1 MSLQEFL
8 ENKPLYY
15 DEIDTKRVF
24 NVYAQIK
31 DQLTVPK
38 VIHVVGTNAK
48 GTTGRFIALAL
59 AAQGFIVG
67 HYSSPHVLEFNERIW
82 LNGSNIDNSALEEAH
97 KKLFSIL
104 GEELSSSLT
113 YFEYTT
119 FLAIVSFSSCEW
131 IVLEAGLGG
140 EYDATNVFDS
150 EISVITPI
158 GIDHQNFLGDTI
170 EEIALTKLKSIN
182 FHAVLSN
189 QPDKKV
195 LKIAKDLANQSG
207 FWLEYTDKLL
217 RGEDR
222 KMVRELSD
230 EYVLGEVYEQ
240 NLATAIATLRSLN
253 MEPMRFTPNKPFG
266 RLTVIAQN
274 IVVDVGHNPLAA
286 SAVVKTLTPQT
297 FTLIYNSFDDK
308 DIEGILKEFKPLCEA
323 IEILSF
329 DNDRLAKKSRI
340 EDAAKALDIP
350 CSEFKDIDEQK
361 IYLVFG
367 SFSVLEQFV
376 QVINNAT

>member
-1 MSLQEFL
+1 MSLQNFL

-15 DEIDTKRVF
+15 DEIDTKRMS

-31 DQLTVPK
+31 EQLTVSK
-38 VIHVVGTNAK
+38 VIHVVGTNGK

-82 LNGSNIDNSALEEAH
+82 VNGSNIDNSTLEESH
-97 KKLFSIL
+97 EKLFAIL
-104 GEELSSSLT
+104 GEEVSASLT

-131 IVLEAGLGG
+131 IILEAGLGG

-158 GIDHQNFLGDTI
+158 GIDHQSFLGDTI
-170 EEIALTKLKSIN
+170 EEIALTKLRSIN
-182 FHAVLSN
+182 FHAVLAS
-189 QPDKKV
+189 QPDEKV
-195 LKIAKDLANQSG
+195 VDIAKELAKESG
-207 FWLEYTDKLL
+207 FWLEHTDKLL
-217 RGEDR
+217 RNED
-222 KMVRELSD
+222 KQMIRELSD
-230 EYVLGEVYEQ
+230 EYVLGEIYEQ
-240 NLATAIATLRSLN
+240 NLSTALATLRALN
-253 MEPMRFTPNKPFG
+253 MDPMRFTPNEPFG
-266 RLTVIAQN
+266 RLTVVAQN

-286 SAVVKTLTPQT
+286 RAVVKTLTPQT

-308 DIEGILKEFKPLCEA
+308 DIEGTLKEFKPLCEA
-323 IEILSF
+323 IEILPF
-329 DNDRLAKKSRI
+329 DNERLAKKSRI

-350 CSEFKDIDEQK
+350 CSEFKNIDEQK
-361 IYLVFG
+361 VYLVFG

>member
-31 DQLTVPK
+31 DKLIVPK

-82 LNGSNIDNSALEEAH
+82 LNGSNIDNNSLEEAH
-97 KKLFSIL
+97 KELFSIL
-104 GEELSSSLT
+104 GEELSESLS

-140 EYDATNVFDS
+140 EYDATDVFDS

-158 GIDHQNFLGDTI
+158 GIDHQSFLGDTI
-170 EEIALTKLKSIN
+170 EEIALTKLKSID
-182 FHAVLSN
+182 FHAVLSK

-195 LKIAKDLANQSG
+195 LEIAKDLANERS

-217 RGEDR
+217 RSEDR
-222 KMVRELSD
+222 KMIRELSD
-230 EYVLGEVYEQ
+230 EYVLGEMYEQ
-240 NLATAIATLRSLN
+240 NLETAIATLRALN

-286 SAVVKTLTPQT
+286 SAIVKTLTPQT

-308 DIEGILKEFKPLCEA
+308 DVEGILKEFKPLCEA

-329 DNDRLAKKSRI
+329 DNARLAKKSRI

-350 CSEFKDIDEQK
+350 CSEFKEIDEQK

>member
-1 MSLQEFL
+1 MNLQDFL

-15 DEIDTKRVF
+15 DEIDTKRMS
-24 NVYAQIK
+24 NAYERIK
-31 DQLTVPK
+31 NQLTIPK
-38 VIHVVGTNAK
+38 VIHVVGTNGK
-48 GTTGRFIALAL
+48 GTTGRFIALGL

-82 LNGSNIDNSALEEAH
+82 LNGSNIDNASLDESHE
-97 KKLFSIL
+97 KLFSLL
-104 GEELSSSLT
+104 GAETSDALS

-119 FLAIVSFSSCEW
+119 FLAIISFSSCEW
-131 IVLEAGLGG
+131 VVLEAGLGG

-150 EISVITPI
+150 EISVVTPI
-158 GIDHQNFLGDTI
+158 GIDHQSFLGDTI

-182 FHAVLSN
+182 FHAVLGA
-189 QPDKKV
+189 QLDEKV
-195 LKIAKDLANQSG
+195 LKIAKDLAKQRS
-207 FWLEYTDKLL
+207 FWLETTDKLL
-217 RGEDR
+217 RSEDR

-230 EYVLGEVYEQ
+230 EYVLGEIYEQ
-240 NLATAIATLRSLN
+240 NLSTAIATLRALN

-266 RLTVIAQN
+266 RLTVVAQN

-286 SAVVKTLTPQT
+286 RAVVQTLNPQR

-308 DIEGILKEFKPLCEA
+308 DVEGILKEFKPLCEGV
-323 IEILSF
+323 EILTYE
-329 DNDRLAKKSRI
+329 NERLAKKSRI
-340 EDAAKALDIP
+340 ENAAKELGIA
-350 CSEFKDIDEQK
+350 CSEFKEIDEDK

>member
-1 MSLQEFL
+1 MSLQNFL

-15 DEIDTKRVF
+15 DEIDTKRMS
-24 NVYAQIK
+24 NVYAHIK
-31 DQLTVPK
+31 EQLIVPK
-38 VIHVVGTNAK
+38 VIHVVGTNGK

-82 LNGSNIDNSALEEAH
+82 VNGSNIDNSTLEESH
-97 KKLFSIL
+97 EKLFAIL
-104 GEELSSSLT
+104 GEEVSASLT

-131 IVLEAGLGG
+131 IILEAGLGG

-158 GIDHQNFLGDTI
+158 GIDHQSFLGDTI
-170 EEIALTKLKSIN
+170 EEIALTKLRSIN
-182 FHAVLSN
+182 FHAVLAS
-189 QPDKKV
+189 QPDEKV
-195 LKIAKDLANQSG
+195 VDIAKELAKESG
-207 FWLEYTDKLL
+207 FWLEHTDKLL
-217 RGEDR
+217 RNED
-222 KMVRELSD
+222 KQMIRELSD
-230 EYVLGEVYEQ
+230 EYVLGEIYEQ
-240 NLATAIATLRSLN
+240 NLSTALATLRALN
-253 MEPMRFTPNKPFG
+253 MDPMRFTPNKPFG
-266 RLTVIAQN
+266 RLTVVAQN

-286 SAVVKTLTPQT
+286 RAVVKTLTPQT

-308 DIEGILKEFKPLCEA
+308 DIEGTLKEFKPLCEA

-340 EDAAKALDIP
+340 EDAARVLDIP
-350 CSEFKDIDEQK
+350 CSEFKNIDEQK
-361 IYLVFG
+361 VYLVFG

>member
-1 MSLQEFL
+1 MSLQNFL

-15 DEIDTKRVF
+15 DEIDTKRMS

-31 DQLTVPK
+31 EQLIVPK
-38 VIHVVGTNAK
+38 VIHVVGTNGK

-82 LNGSNIDNSALEEAH
+82 LNGSNIDNSTLEESH
-97 KKLFSIL
+97 EKLFAIL
-104 GEELSSSLT
+104 GEEVSASLT

-119 FLAIVSFSSCEW
+119 LLAIVSFSSCEW
-131 IVLEAGLGG
+131 IILEAGLGG

-158 GIDHQNFLGDTI
+158 GIDHQSFLGDTI
-170 EEIALTKLKSIN
+170 EEIALTKLRSIN
-182 FHAVLSN
+182 FHAVLAN
-189 QPDKKV
+189 QPDKKIV
-195 LKIAKDLANQSG
+195 DIAKELAKDSG

-217 RGEDR
+217 RNEDR
-222 KMVRELSD
+222 QMIRELSD
-230 EYVLGEVYEQ
+230 EYVLGEIYEQ
-240 NLATAIATLRSLN
+240 NLSTAFATLRALN

-266 RLTVIAQN
+266 RLTVVAQN

-286 SAVVKTLTPQT
+286 SAIVKTLTPQT

-308 DIEGILKEFKPLCEA
+308 DIEGTLKEFKPLCEA

-329 DNDRLAKKSRI
+329 ENDRLAKKSRI

-350 CSEFKDIDEQK
+350 CSEFKDIDQQK

-376 QVINNAT
+376 QVMNNAT

>member
-1 MSLQEFL
+1 MNLQNFL

-15 DEIDTKRVF
+15 DEIDTKRMS
-24 NVYAQIK
+24 NVYAKIK
-31 DQLTVPK
+31 EQLTVSK
-38 VIHVVGTNAK
+38 VIHVVGTNGK

-82 LNGSNIDNSALEEAH
+82 VNGSNIDNSTLEEAH
-97 KKLFSIL
+97 EKLFAIL
-104 GEELSSSLT
+104 GEEVSASLT

-131 IVLEAGLGG
+131 IILEAGLGG

-158 GIDHQNFLGDTI
+158 GIDHQSFLGDTI
-170 EEIALTKLKSIN
+170 EEIALTKLRSIN
-182 FHAVLSN
+182 FHAVLAS

-195 LKIAKDLANQSG
+195 VDIAKELAKDSG
-207 FWLEYTDKLL
+207 FWLEHTDKLL
-217 RGEDR
+217 RNEDR
-222 KMVRELSD
+222 QMIRELSD
-230 EYVLGEVYEQ
+230 EYVLGEIYEQ
-240 NLATAIATLRSLN
+240 NLSTALATLRALN

-266 RLTVIAQN
+266 RLTVVAQN

-286 SAVVKTLTPQT
+286 SAIVKTLTPQT
-297 FTLIYNSFDDK
+297 FTLIYNSFNDK
-308 DIEGILKEFKPLCEA
+308 DIEGTLKEFKPLCEA

-329 DNDRLAKKSRI
+329 DNDRLAKQSRI

-350 CSEFKDIDEQK
+350 CSEFRNIDEQK
-361 IYLVFG
+361 VYLVFG